1 MGYNSKPYRGR
12 PTNSHGR
19 KPPNPQ
25 RVPKS
30 NGRKPSAPKPH
41 ASSGK
46 SSSSANGP
54 IAGLVYGLVA
64 SVLLILGS
72 TIAYLAHG
80 YGAF

>member
-1 MGYNSKPYRGR
+1 MPVGGN
-12 PTNSHGR
+12 HGH

-25 RVPKS
+25 HVPKS
-30 NGRKPSAPKPH
+30 HGKKPPAPRPH

-46 SSSSANGP
+46 SSSSAAGP
-54 IAGLVYGLVA
+54 IASLVYVIAIGV
-64 SVLLILGS
+64 VLILGS